1 MTEGTYSAGVFAL
14 PCLDKY
20 STTESHAI
28 VKFLRNNYEGIIN
41 SMFCVE
47 ENILLLQVWLK
58 WKPSLLWRVVANHYL
73 MNMYFFSQVRKPLT
87 YIGFDLIKKK

>member
-41 SMFCVE
+41 SIFLCRG
-47 ENILLLQVWLK
+47 K
-58 WKPSLLWRVVANHYL
+58 HFAAA
-73 MNMYFFSQVRKPLT
+73 
-87 YIGFDLIKKK
+87 GLIKMKA